1 MININEILNIL
12 PHRYPILLVDK
23 VLEFEKN
30 EYIIGI
36 KNVTINEPHF
46 QGHFPGT
53 PIMPGVLIL
62 EAMAQL
68 SGILAAKT
76 FDLQSGGNL
85 FYLLGIDNA
94 KFRKIV
100 APGDTLVMK
109 VINEKSRGKF
119 FKFKAT
125 AKVNNDLVAEANIT
139 AMLTDRK

>member
-100 APGDTLVMK
+100 VPGDTLVMK
-109 VINEKSRGKF
+109 VINEKSRGKV

>member
-12 PHRYPILLVDK
+12 PHRYPILLVDR

-100 APGDTLVMK
+100 VPGDTLVMK
-109 VINEKSRGKF
+109 VINEKSRGKV

>member
-30 EYIIGI
+30 EYIIGV

-100 APGDTLVMK
+100 VPGDALVMK
-109 VINEKSRGKF
+109 VINEKSRGKV

>member
-1 MININEILNIL
+1 MIDINEILNIL
-12 PHRYPILLVDK
+12 PHRYPILLVDRI
-23 VLEFEKN
+23 LEFTKAES
-30 EYIIGI
+30 IIGI

-46 QGHFPGT
+46 QGHFPGK

-76 FDLQSGGNL
+76 FDLKSGDNL

-100 APGDTLVMK
+100 IPGDTLTMQVT
-109 VINEKSRGKF
+109 VEQNRGKF
-119 FKFKAT
+119 FKFKST
-125 AKVNNDLVAEANIT
+125 AKVMNEIVAEANIT
-139 AMLTDRK
+139 AMLTDR